1 MRCID
6 PQRCAALGAAVLSA
20 IVLVAC
26 STKQDRGPGEAGGGR
41 AAQTP
46 SSPPVI
52 AAAPSADGTHRALP
66 APRAVRNWNE
76 LRQQAAER
84 IVAANPE
91 ITYLGAVPDPL
102 LAIPVL
108 EIEVNADGSVRR
120 IEVLRHPRQA
130 QDTEQIAI
138 EAVRRAAPYGDMRHL
153 KKPWKFA
160 EVFLFNDDRR
170 FKPRTLDE

>member
-1 MRCID
+1 
-6 PQRCAALGAAVLSA
+6 
-20 IVLVAC
+20 VLVAC

-41 AAQTP
+41 AAQAP
-46 SSPPVI
+46 ASPPV
-52 AAAPSADGTHRALP
+52 ATAAPSADGTHRALP

-108 EIEVNADGSVRR
+108 EIELHGDGSIRR
-120 IEVLRHPRQA
+120 IEVLREPRQA
-130 QDTEQIAI
+130 KDTIKIAVD
-138 EAVRRAAPYGDMRHL
+138 AVRRAAPFGDVSRL
-153 KKPWKFA
+153 PRPWKFA
-160 EVFLFNDDRR
+160 ETFLFDDARR
-170 FKPRTLDE
+170 FKPRTLER